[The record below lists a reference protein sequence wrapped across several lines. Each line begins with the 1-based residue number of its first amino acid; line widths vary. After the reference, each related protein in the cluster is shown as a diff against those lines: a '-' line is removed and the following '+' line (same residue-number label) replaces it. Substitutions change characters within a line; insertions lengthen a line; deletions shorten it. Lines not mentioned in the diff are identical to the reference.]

1 VLDRQGTLG
10 MLLMLAEA
18 LEAGEVKQVVS
29 LATTLGLDAAQ
40 INQAQW
46 DALRWAEKLAT
57 PG

>member
-1 VLDRQGTLG
+1 
-10 MLLMLAEA
+10 LLMLAEA